1 MSYGTKNR
9 KLRFRKIFKKI
20 YLQKTQILYQTQNEP
35 SNKSVFL
42 NFDLSPS
49 ILPRNCT
56 INHLEFVHES
66 PFRNEISR
74 QFIILIT
81 KYLIFCM
88 KSVFCDKIM
97 VLNFIKISNKIISND
112 SISKDRIECYRFQ

>member
-9 KLRFRKIFKKI
+9 KLRFRKILKNI

-49 ILPRNCT
+49 ILLRTAPISILNLYMNRR
-56 INHLEFVHES
+56 LE
-66 PFRNEISR
+66 
-74 QFIILIT
+74 T
-81 KYLIFCM
+81 KFPDNL
-88 KSVFCDKIM
+88 
-97 VLNFIKISNKIISND
+97 
-112 SISKDRIECYRFQ
+112 